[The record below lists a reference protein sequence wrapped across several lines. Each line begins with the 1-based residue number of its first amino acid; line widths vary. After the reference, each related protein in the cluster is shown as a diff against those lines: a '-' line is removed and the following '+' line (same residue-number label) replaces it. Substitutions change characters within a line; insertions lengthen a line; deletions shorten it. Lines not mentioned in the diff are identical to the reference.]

1 MTPVRHCSRIGLRG
15 SDIPMDS
22 PTKLVLLPAV
32 DVVDGKAEGLA
43 LDLNQSRW
51 IEGFET
57 KVVGQTTGPNGEGY
71 EVIAGSEIVVITAGL
86 PRKPGMSRMDLIET
100 NAKIM
105 RAVAENIAKHA
116 PGAVIIN
123 VANPLDEMTALAQ
136 IVTGFPYA
144 RVIGQAGMLDTALER
159 IAHHREKSHALQI
172 ALRSALVYPC
182 TVLVIALV
190 VMALLLS
197 FVVPAFQTIFASFGA
212 ELPALTRGVIALSE
226 AWQTG
231 GWWVLLALV
240 GLVWAAHR
248 YIRQHLRWQYWRDA
262 ALLRLPVAGHL
273 IRHACLARWTRT
285 LTTLFAAGV
294 TLTDA
299 LEAVQG
305 VTGNLRYAH
314 ATQSVQTQLMRG
326 LSLAQALAQEEDL
339 FEPLVVQMCAVG
351 EESGALEHM
360 LDKTALHYER
370 DVETTVARM
379 ATLLEPLIMVVLG
392 VLIGGMV
399 MALYLPIFQLGQV
412 V

>member
-1 MTPVRHCSRIGLRG
+1 VAKHTFIWQGNNRQAQVVRGTMT
-15 SDIPMDS
+15 
-22 PTKLVLLPAV
+22 
-32 DVVDGKAEGLA
+32 
-43 LDLNQSRW
+43 
-51 IEGFET
+51 
-57 KVVGQTTGPNGEGY
+57 
-71 EVIAGSEIVVITAGL
+71 AGSKREVMDALQQQRIRVTHVRRQIERPTWLMPQPRVRAQDITFVTRQLATLLQSGVPL
-86 PRKPGMSRMDLIET
+86 LQAFDI
-100 NAKIM
+100 
-105 RAVAENIAKHA
+105 IAKGTRQPALQSLLQDLRQRVEGGQALHQA
-116 PGAVIIN
+116 LRQHTVFDALFCN
-123 VANPLDEMTALAQ
+123 LVAAAEM
-136 IVTGFPYA
+136 
-144 RVIGQAGMLDTALER
+144 AGMLDTVLEQ
-159 IAHHREKSHALQI
+159 IAHHREKSHALHI

-231 GWWVLLALV
+231 GWWVLLALA

-248 YIRQHLRWQYWRDA
+248 YSRQHLRWQYWRDA

-326 LSLAQALAQEEDL
+326 LSLAQAIQQQEDL
-339 FEPLVVQMCAVG
+339 FEPLVVQMCAIG

-379 ATLLEPLIMVVLG
+379 ATLLEPFIMVVLG
-392 VLIGGMV
+392 LLIGGMV